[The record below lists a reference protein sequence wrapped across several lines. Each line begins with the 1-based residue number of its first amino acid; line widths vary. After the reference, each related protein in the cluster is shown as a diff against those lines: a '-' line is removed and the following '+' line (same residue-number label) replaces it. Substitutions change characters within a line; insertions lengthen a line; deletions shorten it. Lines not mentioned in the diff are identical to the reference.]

1 MTFGHNFFGNQ
12 PFRMEEAH
20 NNVSVAVQNWL
31 NTLCTHNVD
40 AIVSLYAPDGILLGT
55 VAKEIAQGQA
65 EIRKYFE
72 MFVQKKPCGK
82 ITSMI
87 VQNFGNVKVVD
98 GTYTFELHDGKKKSI
113 VHARYTFVF
122 QYRQGR
128 WVIATHHSSKQP

>member
-12 PFRMEEAH
+12 PFRLEEAN

-31 NTLCTHNVD
+31 NTLCTHDVD

-55 VAKEIAQGQA
+55 VAKEIAEGQA
-65 EIRKYFE
+65 AIRKYFE

-82 ITSMI
+82 ITSMT

-113 VHARYTFVF
+113 VDARYTFVF
-122 QYRQGR
+122 QYRRGR
-128 WVIATHHSSKQP
+128 WIIMTHHSSKQP